1 MLLSSSVAETLFVL
15 GCFFFFFLV
24 LLIWV
29 WEIFVLLSFVFDGL
43 QRVYFILMYFSSRCV
58 RCF

>member
-15 GCFFFFFLV
+15 GCFFFFLV

-29 WEIFVLLSFVFDGL
+29 WEIFVLLNFVFDGL
-43 QRVYFILMYFSSRCV
+43 QRVDFILMYSSSRCV